1 MVCVVGVTAVS
12 LLTYNNAQLAPYH
25 IEPTLLSEDELER
38 NMQNNLMQDLNEAGI
53 PGIQVSIIHQGQS
66 YNLSLGTVDYD
77 RTQEITGEHLLR
89 IGSVTKI
96 YTAAII
102 MKLYEEGLLPLDTT
116 IEEWFP
122 ELPNA
127 QLITVKNLLN
137 HTSGI
142 YNYTENWP
150 VILKTTFF
158 PQKTWEPD
166 EIYQCIIKGKPYFAP
181 GEKHCYSNSNY
192 LLLGLLAEQI
202 TGKKYQ
208 ELLNEII
215 LDPLQLNNTYILPD
229 DELPELLISGYDREM
244 IPMGIHEMKPD
255 HHGWASMAYSAGG
268 IAASAADLSQFL
280 QGLFTYKIISKETLA
295 EMMEFGNFSDEDIPE
310 QTGYGLGLRRLM
322 IEGDTL
328 IGHTGTIPGFGAAAF
343 YCPEK
348 DYYIAILGNVSFLD
362 QQRLLSTIVKNIHT
376 QTN

>member
-1 MVCVVGVTAVS
+1 MIVGAVS
-12 LLTYNNAQLAPYH
+12 LLGHNTELASYNLA
-25 IEPTLLSEDELER
+25 PTLLSEDELER

-66 YNLSLGTVDYD
+66 YDVSLGTVDYD
-77 RTQEITGEHLLR
+77 RTQAITGEHLLR

-102 MKLYEEGLLPLDTT
+102 MKLYEEGLLSLDTT

-122 ELPNA
+122 EVPNA
-127 QLITVKNLLN
+127 QHITIKNLLN

-142 YNYTENWP
+142 HNYTENWP

-158 PQKTWEPD
+158 PQKIWEPD
-166 EIYQCIIKGKPYFAP
+166 EIYQYIIRGKPYFAP
-181 GEKHCYSNSNY
+181 GEKHYYSNSNY
-192 LLLGLLAEQI
+192 ILLGLLAEQI
-202 TGKKYQ
+202 TGKKYK
-208 ELLNEII
+208 ELLQEII
-215 LDPLQLNNTYILPD
+215 VVPLQLNNTYLLPD
-229 DELPELLISGYDREM
+229 ENLPELLISGYDRDL
-244 IPMGIHEMKPD
+244 IPMGVHEMKPD

-268 IAASAADLSQFL
+268 IAANAGDLSKFL

-295 EMMEFGNFSDEDIPE
+295 EMMEFGNFPDEDIPE
-310 QTGYGLGLRRLM
+310 QTGYGLGLRRLT

-362 QQRLLSTIVKNIHT
+362 QPRLLHTIVKIIHT
-376 QTN
+376 QLN